1 MLLIFSYFEVIYV
14 NISVMKKAIVV
25 GASSGIGRELA
36 RLLVKNDYKVGI
48 TARRENLLN
57 ELYAENP
64 DSYVV
69 GAFNLSEIDVI
80 VPNLNRITEELGG
93 LDLVVISAGL
103 SGQTL
108 DFDFKVEFESLQI
121 NVMAFTCICNWA
133 FRIFREQ
140 NHGHLAGISSVAGA
154 RGWRNSKVYNAAK
167 AYQIN
172 YLEGLRNH
180 AAYLKL
186 PVTVTTIIPG
196 YVETRMKGN
205 NYVFWVAPV
214 EVAARQIYNS
224 IRKKRKIIY
233 TYRRWRFIYFLFKIF
248 PNKLIEIS

>member
-1 MLLIFSYFEVIYV
+1 M
-14 NISVMKKAIVV
+14 
-25 GASSGIGRELA
+25 
-36 RLLVKNDYKVGI
+36 
-48 TARRENLLN
+48 
-57 ELYAENP
+57 
-64 DSYVV
+64 
-69 GAFNLSEIDVI
+69 
-80 VPNLNRITEELGG
+80 
-93 LDLVVISAGL
+93 
-103 SGQTL
+103 
-108 DFDFKVEFESLQI
+108 
-121 NVMAFTCICNWA
+121 
-133 FRIFREQ
+133 
-140 NHGHLAGISSVAGA
+140 AGA